1 MSVRQRRGRQWFF
14 RTVVRLPDGRR
25 ERIFGVP
32 KTFGLPN
39 TKIGAQEA
47 ERRAIERAL
56 KTGEPATTRKEV
68 PTFKEWFLG
77 RFWKEWVVGH
87 RNKPSETE
95 SKESIF
101 RVHLEPFLGSRRLDQ
116 IGHAEVAQLRASLV
130 EKKLSDKR
138 INNIL
143 AVLSKALRYAEEA
156 ELVEK
161 PPRVRLYRVDKA
173 EIEAWSFEEYG
184 RSSTRRGSTS
194 PRGMWP
200 RSWPAMPGSASAR
213 SERWNGIATSTW
225 SDERSP
231 STPRCVTARSA
242 RPRAGPAAWCR

>member
-1 MSVRQRRGRQWFF
+1 GKQ
-14 RTVVRLPDGRR
+14 
-25 ERIFGVP
+25 
-32 KTFGLPN
+32 
-39 TKIGAQEA
+39 
-47 ERRAIERAL
+47 
-56 KTGEPATTRKEV
+56 
-68 PTFKEWFLG
+68 WFLG

-101 RVHLEPFLGSRRLDQ
+101 RVHLEPFLGSTRLDD
-116 IGHAEVAQLRASLV
+116 IGLAEVAQLRTALV

-161 PPRVRLYRVDKA
+161 PPRVRLYRIEKP

-184 RSSTRRGSTS
+184 RILHAARKHE
-194 PRGMWP
+194 
-200 RSWPAMPGSASAR
+200 PAWYVAVLLAGDAGLR
-213 SERWNGIATSTW
+213 IGE
-225 SDERSP
+225 
-231 STPRCVTARSA
+231 V
-242 RPRAGPAAWCR
+242 RALDWDRDVDLIGRTITVRAQMRH